1 MSAYVI
7 RDATALQALYGPV
20 DARSIDKEIDYLHPH
35 YAAFVRAAPLCILAT
50 MGTGGLDA
58 SPRDDPAGFV
68 EIGDDKTLLV
78 PDRSGNNRIDSLR
91 NILTDPRVALLFLS
105 PGSGRRCV

>member
-1 MSAYVI
+1 MRRERLTSAYVI

-68 EIGDDKTLLV
+68 EIGDDKTFSC
-78 PDRSGNNRIDSLR
+78 PIAAATTA
-91 NILTDPRVALLFLS
+91 LTACATS
-105 PGSGRRCV
+105 